1 MTPLIYSDG
10 AFAESA
16 AIPADDHGALYG
28 AGFFETFRTRDGAPV
43 RLEKHLVRLHAACER
58 LGIRI
63 PDTALAASHAP
74 ERWRPVVSRLL
85 EANGLK
91 DGVFRL
97 TLTAGAH
104 PAPLGAGEYLHPRE
118 RLAVRALPP
127 EPPAG
132 GIVLH
137 RLNTT
142 RDTGE
147 WRPRPKSLNYLNTL
161 LAARE
166 LVTLREHPADEGLM
180 LDASGS
186 VSEAVFANLFW
197 VRDGV
202 VYTPHEDTGCLPGV
216 GRARLLT
223 QLRRSGVPVE
233 EVSAGVDALTWADA
247 VATVSCVRGVVPV
260 ARITD
265 VAGEPYWKSGDAAGA
280 ALEPLVRAF
289 AG

>member
-1 MTPLIYSDG
+1 MNTLIYADG
-10 AFAESA
+10 AFVESA
-16 AIPADDHGALYG
+16 TIPADDHGALYG
-28 AGFFETFRTRDGAPV
+28 AGFFETFRTRGGVPI
-43 RLEKHLVRLHAACER
+43 RLEKHLARLHAACER

-63 PDTALAASHAP
+63 PDAALASSHAA
-74 ERWRPVVSRLL
+74 EKWRPIVARLL
-85 EANGLK
+85 EANGLE

-97 TLTAGAH
+97 TLTAGVH
-104 PAPLGAGEYLHPRE
+104 PAPLGAGEYLHPHE

-127 EPPAG
+127 APPAG
-132 GIVLH
+132 GVVLH

-166 LVTLREHPADEGLM
+166 LATLRDHPADEGLM
-180 LDASGS
+180 LDAAGN
-186 VSEAVFANLFW
+186 VSEGVFANIFW

-202 VYTPHEDTGCLPGV
+202 VFTPHEDTGCLPGI
-216 GRARLLT
+216 GRLRLLT
-223 QLRRSGVPVE
+223 QLRRTGVPVE

-247 VATVSCVRGVVPV
+247 VAMVSCVRGVVPV

-265 VAGEPYWKSGDAAGA
+265 VAGEAYWKSGDAASV
-280 ALEPLVRAF
+280 ALAPLVRAF
-289 AG
+289 GE